1 MSERMEVWCERLYK
15 AYSHIPLAQI
25 EAIISAVL
33 YDYKIDKLTQA
44 EVKVLLYDMFVERL
58 RAERMEGVLN
68 D

>member
-1 MSERMEVWCERLYK
+1 MTERMETWCKRLHK
-15 AYSHIPLAQI
+15 AYSYIPLVQI

-44 EVKVLLYDMFVERL
+44 ETEVLLYDMFVERL

>member
-1 MSERMEVWCERLYK
+1 MSERMEVWCERLQK

-58 RAERMEGVLN
+58 RAERIEGVLN
-68 D
+68 E

>member
-1 MSERMEVWCERLYK
+1 MSERMEVWCERLQK
-15 AYSHIPLAQI
+15 AYSRIPLAQI